1 MRTVEAK
8 LRFQAPAKINLTL
21 AVLGLRADGFHEIE
35 SWVVPVRLLDV
46 LEFEAAADLSLTV
59 EASDDAHVPDDARNL
74 VWQAA
79 VALAR
84 AAGRE
89 PSGRVRLV
97 KSIPVGAGLGG
108 GSSDAAATLRGLN
121 ALWGLGWPVARLAE
135 VAAGIGS
142 DAPMFLEPQA
152 AVIRGRGERV
162 EPLGR
167 GVSAGAAGWLVL
179 ITPVFGVSTAAVYAA
194 WSQTT
199 IDRDCD
205 RPGTPWRDRSCDS
218 LTLMPRLFNDLE
230 PAAFAVE
237 PRLAALHG
245 LLDGLGGRIV
255 RMTGSGSCLFT
266 LFDAEAAAIEWRD
279 RARLRLGTT
288 AKAEVLRTLRTYS
301 DA

>member
-46 LEFEAAADLSLTV
+46 LDFEAAADLSLTV
-59 EASDDAHVPDDARNL
+59 EAFDGIRVPDDARNL

-84 AAGRE
+84 AAERE
-89 PSGRVRLV
+89 PGARIRLV

-121 ALWGLGWPVARLAE
+121 ALWELGWPVARLAE

-142 DAPMFLEPQA
+142 DASMFLGPQA
-152 AVIRGRGERV
+152 AVVRGRGERV
-162 EPLGR
+162 EPLSC
-167 GVSAGAAGWLVL
+167 GVSAGAAGWIVL
-179 ITPVFGVSTAAVYAA
+179 ITPGFGVSTAAVYAA

-199 IDRDCD
+199 IDRGRD
-205 RPGTPWRDRSCDS
+205 RPGMPWRDRNCDS
-218 LTLMPRLFNDLE
+218 LTLMPRPFNDLA

-237 PRLAALHG
+237 PRLAALHR
-245 LLDGLGGRIV
+245 LLDGLDGRIV

-266 LFDAEAAAIEWRD
+266 LFDEEAAAVEWRD
-279 RARLRLGTT
+279 RARSRLSTR
-288 AKAEVLRTLRTYS
+288 AKAEVLRTL
-301 DA
+301 